1 MDGATERLEIG
12 RIGRPHGLRGD
23 VMVTLTT
30 NFEER
35 VAAGTTWWVGDRE
48 LTVESA
54 RPHQG
59 RHIVHLS
66 GLEDRDAASALTGA
80 HVFALPLD
88 DAPDGDVW
96 VHEVIGASVSDLS
109 GRVYGRVVA
118 VEANPAHDLLVLES
132 GGLVPMVFV
141 VEHEGERVVIDPP
154 DGLLDGLE

>member
-1 MDGATERLEIG
+1 MDGPTERLEIG

-35 VAAGTTWWVGDRE
+35 VAVGTTWWVGDRE
-48 LTVESA
+48 LTVETA

-66 GLEDRDAASALTGA
+66 GVDDRDAAAALTGA
-80 HVFALPLD
+80 RVLALPLA
-88 DAPDGDVW
+88 DAPDGEVW
-96 VHEVIGASVSDLS
+96 VHEVIGASVTDRA
-109 GRVYGRVVA
+109 GREHGRVVA
-118 VEANPAHDLLVLES
+118 VEANPAHDLLVLEG

-141 VEHEGERVVIDPP
+141 VEHDGDRVVIDPP
-154 DGLLDGLE
+154 EGLLD